1 MRVLL
6 RLLKEYR
13 PHLPAISVVIFVM
26 LAGAVMQTLIPA
38 VIGRAIDSLRP
49 GEGLGP
55 ANLSA
60 LWIGALSVLAL
71 AVGRGA
77 LQYVQTLVNGTTG
90 QKILYALR
98 GRLYRHLQYLPF
110 SFFDQSRTGQLLS
123 RVTADVE
130 SLRQFMS
137 WAFAAMIAQGFVL
150 AFIATWAFMINARL
164 AAATMLVIPFL
175 AWGTF
180 AFSRAIRPAFRAV
193 QQETA
198 EMNTV
203 AQEALTGIRV
213 VKAFTQEPA
222 QERRFAATS
231 SAFLEANLRV
241 VQKQALY
248 GPALDF
254 IANLGMVGVLWYGGS
269 LVARDL
275 LSVGSMAAFSVYLL
289 LLMQPI
295 RMLGFLVG
303 NAQQAIAAGARVYE
317 ILDTGSDIQDAPDAR
332 PLEEAKGH
340 VRFEGVSF
348 AYGDKIPVLHDID
361 LDVPP
366 GTTVALVGSAG
377 SGKTTLVNL
386 IPRFYD
392 PTAGRVTI
400 DGRDVRGLQLASL
413 RRHVGIVPQDPY
425 IFSLSILENIAFG
438 REDATREEVIEA
450 AKAAD
455 IHDFI
460 MSLPE
465 QYETVVGERGVGL
478 SGGQRQRVAIARAL
492 LTDPAILILD
502 DSLSSVDTGT
512 ERRIQSALAEILKDR
527 TAFIIAHRLSSVRM
541 ADLVVVL
548 DEGRIVQMGAH
559 DELLA
564 QPGLYRDIVETQLTA
579 AGETLPVDAEGWVR
593 R

>member
-1 MRVLL
+1 
-6 RLLKEYR
+6 
-13 PHLPAISVVIFVM
+13 
-26 LAGAVMQTLIPA
+26 
-38 VIGRAIDSLRP
+38 
-49 GEGLGP
+49 
-55 ANLSA
+55 
-60 LWIGALSVLAL
+60 
-71 AVGRGA
+71 
-77 LQYVQTLVNGTTG
+77 
-90 QKILYALR
+90 
-98 GRLYRHLQYLPF
+98 
-110 SFFDQSRTGQLLS
+110 
-123 RVTADVE
+123 
-130 SLRQFMS
+130 
-137 WAFAAMIAQGFVL
+137 
-150 AFIATWAFMINARL
+150 
-164 AAATMLVIPFL
+164 
-175 AWGTF
+175 
-180 AFSRAIRPAFRAV
+180 
-193 QQETA
+193 
-198 EMNTV
+198 
-203 AQEALTGIRV
+203 
-213 VKAFTQEPA
+213 
-222 QERRFAATS
+222 
-231 SAFLEANLRV
+231 
-241 VQKQALY
+241 
-248 GPALDF
+248 
-254 IANLGMVGVLWYGGS
+254 
-269 LVARDL
+269 
-275 LSVGSMAAFSVYLL
+275 MAAFSVYLL

-478 SGGQRQRVAIARAL
+478 SGGQR
-492 LTDPAILILD
+492 
-502 DSLSSVDTGT
+502 
-512 ERRIQSALAEILKDR
+512 
-527 TAFIIAHRLSSVRM
+527 
-541 ADLVVVL
+541 
-548 DEGRIVQMGAH
+548 
-559 DELLA
+559 
-564 QPGLYRDIVETQLTA
+564 
-579 AGETLPVDAEGWVR
+579 
-593 R
+593 